1 MCGITGFNWEDKKLV
16 QLMNKTQN
24 HRGPDDRG
32 IYTDN
37 GVSLGQVRLSI
48 LDLSKKGHQP
58 MAYEHKGKKAVITF
72 NGEVYNFQEIRKE
85 LENKGYRFN
94 SNTDTE
100 VILASYFEW
109 GENCVNY
116 FNGMWSFCIYDEE
129 QNILFCSRD
138 RLGVKPFHYFFDNSK
153 FAFASEIKSLFF
165 IPGIKKTINRQSLNG
180 FFTMRYCFGNETIF
194 EGIKKLQPGHNLIF
208 DLKNKKLITKK
219 YWDND
224 TNKKLTT
231 NKSFIHN
238 KIIEILKDS
247 IKKRLIADV
256 PVGVFLSGG
265 IDSSAIVSLM
275 READKDAEI
284 KTYSLAFEEGEK
296 VNELPWAR
304 KIANKFNTKHTEFL
318 IGPDTVDVLSK
329 LLWHLDE
336 PMADPA
342 IIPLYFLAK
351 NSRIHVKTVITGDGG
366 DEVFGGYDYYKIFN
380 HLNVISKIPFSKNI
394 CSSALKFAPD
404 FLLKKI
410 HKNSSDMDRNAV
422 IRRITYVIDNIK
434 TKNYFKA
441 YTSLV
446 GIIADNERKKLLNKD
461 YFEELPDEFN
471 QYFLQPKKL
480 LNKFLY
486 YDQNVL
492 LPDSYLNKTDRM
504 TMAVGLEAREP
515 LLDYRLLEFSYRIPP
530 KYKVSLGQTK
540 YIFRTAMKGR
550 LPKDLLWRQKQGF
563 QVPVENWIKNLLKE
577 QHDSILTDEY
587 VSKFFNKTEL
597 DKIFENYKK
606 GEIFYTRQVW
616 NLMCF
621 NLWHKK
627 VMEE

>member
-1 MCGITGFNWEDKKLV
+1 MCGITGFNWNDKNLV
-16 QLMNKTQN
+16 QLMNKAQN
-24 HRGPDDRG
+24 HRGPDDKG
-32 IYTDN
+32 VYTDTRC
-37 GVSLGQVRLSI
+37 SLGHVRLSI
-48 LDLSKKGHQP
+48 IDLSKKGHQP
-58 MAYEHKGKKAVITF
+58 MEYKFKGKKAVIIF
-72 NGEVYNFQEIRKE
+72 NGEVYNFQEIRQE
-85 LENKGYRFN
+85 LENKGHKFN

-100 VILASYFEW
+100 VILASYLEW

-129 QNILFCSRD
+129 KKILFFSRD
-138 RLGVKPFHYFFDNSK
+138 RLGVKPLHYFYDGSR
-153 FAFASEIKSLFF
+153 FAFASEIKSLLI
-165 IPGIKKTINRQSLNG
+165 IPGMRKTINLQSLNG

-208 DLKNKKLITKK
+208 NL
-219 YWDND
+219 
-224 TNKKLTT
+224 TNKKLTITKYWSNNTNNKLTT
-231 NKSFIHN
+231 NKEFIHN
-238 KIIEILKDS
+238 KIIELMKDS

-265 IDSSAIVSLM
+265 IDSSAIVALM
-275 READKDAEI
+275 READKDTEI
-284 KTYSLAFEEGEK
+284 KTYALAFEEGEK
-296 VNELPWAR
+296 VNELPRAN
-304 KIANKFNTKHTEFL
+304 KIAKKFNTKHTEFL

-351 NSRIHVKTVITGDGG
+351 NSRSHVKTVITGDGG

-380 HLNVISKIPFSKNI
+380 HLNTISKIPFSKNI
-394 CSSALKFAPD
+394 CSSLLKVAPN

-410 HKNSSDMDRNAV
+410 HKNSSDMDRNAI
-422 IRRITYVIDNIK
+422 IRRINYVLNNIK
-434 TKNYFKA
+434 NKNYFKA

-446 GIIADNERKKLLNKD
+446 GIIADNERKKLLKEE
-461 YFEELPDEFN
+461 YFEELPEEFN
-471 QYFLQPKKL
+471 QYFIRPNNL

-563 QVPVENWIKNLLKE
+563 QVPVENWIKNMLDE
-577 QHDSILTDEY
+577 QRSSILQNKQ
-587 VSKFFNKTEL
+587 VNKFFNKTEL
-597 DKIFENYKK
+597 EKIFDNYKK

-616 NLMCF
+616 NLICF